1 MSEVTKKSEKVTTP
15 EARCGSSGGTPHM
28 YFLGKWKYVPFKTRV
43 YIHYAYWQ
51 CHIVM
56 SITLQCIATL
66 YMSAIAELWDILPR
80 PDNTVHSYWLQ
91 TGSLSSVCGLSPQY
105 RVFKCSA
112 KLGGDCTQPG
122 GPVSPITQHWR
133 IKVSTKF
140 PCIFHN
146 IWRMILILMT
156 SSCWHS
162 HFLRFKNCC

>member
-1 MSEVTKKSEKVTTP
+1 MQVVELRLVGEHQQRGASLGEPARQTHPLLPAVIGGQYYYGIHCQEVKTLNPLCISLGSEN
-15 EARCGSSGGTPHM
+15 M
-28 YFLGKWKYVPFKTRV
+28 YLAKPGFISITHTV
-43 YIHYAYWQ
+43 YLQ

-112 KLGGDCTQPG
+112 KPGGDCTQPG
-122 GPVSPITQHWR
+122 GPVSPITS
-133 IKVSTKF
+133 VA
-140 PCIFHN
+140 PHN
-146 IWRMILILMT
+146 IGE
-156 SSCWHS
+156 
-162 HFLRFKNCC
+162 